1 MIPDKETRCTVMGLG
16 RFGGG
21 LGVTRWLLD
30 RGCPV
35 TLTDLA
41 DEDALSAPLEQLSD
55 ATASGQLRLQL
66 GSHEPRD
73 FIDTDLVIANPAVP
87 LPWNNPFLDLARE
100 NGTPITTEISLLV
113 RQLDRRRIIGVT
125 GTNGKSTTAS
135 MIHHTLNAN
144 AIDSHLGGNIGG
156 SLLDRVDTVGDQ
168 TWIVLEL
175 SSAMLWWLH
184 EEATNEPGWSP
195 AVAVIT
201 NISPNHLDWH
211 GDERHYV
218 MCKEQITRN
227 QLPGDKCL
235 RGDHVSGRATPIPLS
250 IPGRHN
256 QDNAHLAVMAASA
269 ATGISPGNAARGLAD
284 FTGLPHRLEAIDA
297 DGRFFND
304 SKSTTPEA
312 TLLAIDAFSPHHSRV
327 HLIAGGYDKGV
338 SLDSIGSIAGRL
350 AGLYTIGTTGPSLA
364 AMAGRDAVQCHDL
377 RTAVETAMSRM
388 GPEDLLLLS
397 PGCASW
403 DQFPNYEA
411 RGEAYRQLVLNHSG
425 IVGSS

>member
-1 MIPDKETRCTVMGLG
+1 
-16 RFGGG
+16 
-21 LGVTRWLLD
+21 
-30 RGCPV
+30 
-35 TLTDLA
+35 
-41 DEDALSAPLEQLSD
+41 
-55 ATASGQLRLQL
+55 
-66 GSHEPRD
+66 
-73 FIDTDLVIANPAVP
+73 
-87 LPWNNPFLDLARE
+87 
-100 NGTPITTEISLLV
+100 
-113 RQLDRRRIIGVT
+113 
-125 GTNGKSTTAS
+125 

-235 RGDHVSGRATPIPLS
+235 RGDHVSEEPHPFRCPFRGVTIRTTPIWPSWPPRLR
-250 IPGRHN
+250 PGPRCR
-256 QDNAHLAVMAASA
+256 QRGPEGWPTLRGSPIGSRRLMPMA
-269 ATGISPGNAARGLAD
+269 
-284 FTGLPHRLEAIDA
+284 
-297 DGRFFND
+297 D
-304 SKSTTPEA
+304 SSTTP
-312 TLLAIDAFSPHHSRV
+312 SRPHLRPLFWRSTRSHPIIPECT
-327 HLIAGGYDKGV
+327 LIAGGYDKGV
-338 SLDSIGSIAGRL
+338 SPWNRSVRSPGRL

-364 AMAGRDAVQCHDL
+364 AMAGQDAVQCHDL
-377 RTAVETAMSRM
+377 RTVVENSHVENGAGRPASAESRVRIL
-388 GPEDLLLLS
+388 GPVSQLRAARRGLL
-397 PGCASW
+397 
-403 DQFPNYEA
+403 
-411 RGEAYRQLVLNHSG
+411 QLVLNHLG

>member
-21 LGVTRWLLD
+21 LGVTRWLLE

-35 TLTDLA
+35 LLTDLA
-41 DEDALSAPLEQLSD
+41 QEKALVAPLKELEE
-55 ATASGQLRLQL
+55 AIGTGQLKLQL
-66 GSHEPRD
+66 GSHEAKD
-73 FIDTDLVIANPAVP
+73 FMDTDLVIANPAVP
-87 LPWNNPFLDLARE
+87 LPWNDPFLSIARE
-100 NGTPITTEISLLV
+100 HGIPVTTEISLLV
-113 RQLDRRRIIGVT
+113 RQLDRRRVIGVT

-135 MIHHTLNAN
+135 MIHHTLIAN
-144 AIDSHLGGNIGG
+144 GIDSHLGGNIGG
-156 SLLDRVDTVGDQ
+156 SLLGSAATMPVDS
-168 TWIVLEL
+168 WAVLEL

-195 AVAVIT
+195 GIAVMT

-211 GDERHYV
+211 GDQKHYV
-218 MCKEQITRN
+218 MCKEQITRD
-227 QLPGDKCL
+227 QLPGENCL
-235 RGDHVSGRATPIPLS
+235 RGDYISRRATPIPLT

-269 ATGISPGNAARGLAD
+269 ATGIDPGDAARGLAD
-284 FTGLPHRLEAIDA
+284 FPGLPHRLEAIDA

-312 TLLAIDAFSPHHSRV
+312 TLLAIDAFSPHHSRI

-338 SLDSIGSIAGRL
+338 SLESIGSISERL

-364 AMAGRDAVQCHDL
+364 ASAGPQTHQCGDL
-377 RTAVETAMSRM
+377 RTAVETAIPRM
-388 GPEDLLLLS
+388 RPDDLLLLS

-411 RGEAYRQLVLNHSG
+411 RGDAFRDLVGDHPG